1 MWEWTRSKSKNGAG
15 AHSGEAVDHGGDA
28 LGFEK
33 MGELFHSN
41 LHAKAKQIVAA
52 PLAIGHRS

>member
-1 MWEWTRSKSKNGAG
+1 VARELI
-15 AHSGEAVDHGGDA
+15 SGEAVDHGGDA
-28 LGFEK
+28 LGLEK

-41 LHAKAKQIVAA
+41 QHAKAKQIVAA